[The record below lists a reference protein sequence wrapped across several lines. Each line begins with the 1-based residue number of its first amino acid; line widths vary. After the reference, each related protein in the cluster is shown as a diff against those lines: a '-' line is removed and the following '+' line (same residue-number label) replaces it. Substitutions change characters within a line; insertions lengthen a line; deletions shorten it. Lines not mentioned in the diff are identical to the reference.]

1 MAAIQRTM
9 GLIEWIMLIAL
20 SLIWGGSFLFN
31 AIALRGF
38 SPLTIVALRVGL
50 GALCL
55 WLIVL
60 ALRYPVPR
68 APSVWLRFLAMGILN
83 NAIPFTLIVWG
94 QQHIASGLAAILN
107 ATTPLFT
114 VLLANLLLDDEKL
127 TLPRLCG
134 VVVGLFGVMLIV
146 GSDALGAIGYHVWAE
161 IAVLL
166 ASVSYAFASVVGR
179 GFSTIPPMV
188 TAAGQVT
195 ASSIVIAP
203 LALIVEHP
211 LAKAAPGAEAWGAAL
226 CLAVISTALAYS
238 LYFSILKRS
247 GATNIVLVTFLNA
260 PSAVLLGSV
269 FLGESMSAVAFAG
282 LAAIGAGLALI
293 DGRLLLALGSLR
305 RKSR

>member
-1 MAAIQRTM
+1 M

-50 GALCL
+50 GAICL

-60 ALRYPVPR
+60 ALRYQIPR
-68 APSVWLRFLAMGILN
+68 APAVWLRFLAMGILN

-114 VLLANLLLDDEKL
+114 VLLANLLLEDEKL
-127 TLPRLCG
+127 TLARMCG
-134 VVVGLFGVMLIV
+134 VIVGLFGVTLIV
-146 GSDALGAIGYHVWAE
+146 GSDTLGAIGHDVWAE

-166 ASVSYAFASVVGR
+166 ASISYAFASIFGR
-179 GFSTIPPMV
+179 SFSSIPPMV

-195 ASSIVIAP
+195 ASGIVMAP
-203 LALIVEHP
+203 LAIIIDDP
-211 LAKAAPGAEAWGAAL
+211 LAKAAPGADAWGAAL

-260 PSAVLLGSV
+260 PSAVLLGSIV
-269 FLGESMSAVAFAG
+269 LGESVTAIAFAG
-282 LAAIGAGLALI
+282 LGAIGVGLALI
-293 DGRLLLALGSLR
+293 DGRLLPALGLVR
-305 RKSR
+305 GKSG

>member
-9 GLIEWIMLIAL
+9 GLVEWAMLIAL

-38 SPLTIVALRVGL
+38 SPLTVVALRVGL
-50 GALCL
+50 GAICL

-68 APSVWLRFLAMGILN
+68 TPALWLRFLTMGILN

-114 VLLANLLLDDEKL
+114 VLFAHLLLEDEKL
-127 TLPRLCG
+127 TLARLCG
-134 VVVGLFGVMLIV
+134 VIIGLFGVTLIV
-146 GSDALGAIGYHVWAE
+146 GSDALGAIGDYVWAE

-166 ASVSYAFASVVGR
+166 ASISYAFASVFGR
-179 GFSTIPPMV
+179 GFSTTPPMV

-195 ASSIVIAP
+195 ASSIVMTP
-203 LALIVEHP
+203 LALIIENP
-211 LAKAAPGAEAWGAAL
+211 LAKAAPHADAWAAAL

-238 LYFSILKRS
+238 LYFSILRRS

-260 PSAVLLGSV
+260 PSAVILGSLV
-269 FLGESMSAVAFAG
+269 LGESISAIAFAG
-282 LAAIGAGLALI
+282 LAAIGVGLALI
-293 DGRLLLALGSLR
+293 DGRLLRALGPLR
-305 RKSR
+305 GASR